1 MKTITVLVVEPHK
14 KPYIKEI
21 IPELNVL
28 QNEVDGYIQAIYPWK
43 ESVAIIC
50 DDEAKLKGKQLN
62 RALKNEDGH
71 IYDVVAGTFLIV
83 GLSDD
88 DFVSLDAELIQR
100 FTKEFELPEIF
111 IRTEDKI
118 VVIPMKEFSHE

>member
-1 MKTITVLVVEPHK
+1 MKTITVLVIEPHK
-14 KPYIKEI
+14 KPYLKEI

-28 QNEVDGYIQAIYPWK
+28 QDEVDGYIQAIYPWK
-43 ESVAIIC
+43 EPVAIIC

-62 RALKNEDGH
+62 RALRDENGQ

-83 GLSDD
+83 GLSND
-88 DFVSLDAELIQR
+88 DFDSLDADLVHQ
-100 FTKEFELPEIF
+100 FTEKFEVPEIF

-118 VVIPMKEFSHE
+118 VVIPMKE

>member
-1 MKTITVLVVEPHK
+1 MKKSITVLVVEPHQ

-28 QNEVDGYIQAIYPWK
+28 QNEVDGYIQAIYPW
-43 ESVAIIC
+43 EEPVALIC

-62 RALKNEDGH
+62 RALRDEDGQ

-88 DFVSLDAELIQR
+88 DFDSLDADFVHQ
-100 FTKEFELPEIF
+100 FTKKFEVPEIF

-118 VVIPMKEFSHE
+118 VVIPMME

>member
-1 MKTITVLVVEPHK
+1 MKTITVLVIEPHK
-14 KPYIKEI
+14 KPFIKEI

-28 QNEVDGYIQAIYPWK
+28 QNEVDGYIQAIYPW
-43 ESVAIIC
+43 EEPVAIIC

-62 RALKNEDGH
+62 RSLRDEDGQ

-88 DFVSLDAELIQR
+88 DFDSLDADLIHQ
-100 FTKEFELPEIF
+100 FTKKFKVPEIF

-118 VVIPMKEFSHE
+118 VVMPMIE